1 MSRKAVVNSGGSSLS
16 FVNKGSEGFLFY
28 FSLKPKQENPFC
40 VLQDAFLPVSSSR
53 KNEVLTWSETACISW
68 PADPGCL
75 YFSVLWVG
83 RAWV

>member
-40 VLQDAFLPVSSSR
+40 VLQDAFLPVSSSMAR
-53 KNEVLTWSETACISW
+53 TGSIQDLRLDKA
-68 PADPGCL
+68 
-75 YFSVLWVG
+75 
-83 RAWV
+83 